1 MIGNCE
7 VFRGVFRGGAKGA
20 KTPLDQWNL
29 LISGGL
35 RLSPQPLEREKNL
48 SPPEQI
54 PEYAPEGFNIQLN
67 LL

>member
-1 MIGNCE
+1 MTNFNSYNRTLNALNVDRDLDLR
-7 VFRGVFRGGAKGA
+7 VF
-20 KTPLDQWNL
+20 
-29 LISGGL
+29 
-35 RLSPQPLEREKNL
+35 REKNL